1 MKKIIVVI
9 WLLVHFLLVLFKDMK
24 KFISKNIEVIM
35 VIVWFLA
42 IFVISNLVV

>member
-1 MKKIIVVI
+1 MKKIILVI
-9 WLLVHFLLVLFKDMK
+9 WLLVYFILVLYMDMK

-42 IFVISNLVV
+42 IFLISNLVI

>member
-9 WLLVHFLLVLFKDMK
+9 WLLVHFLLVLYMDMK

-35 VIVWFLA
+35 VIAWFLA